1 MRCVL
6 EIQMDVSGLETIFE
20 IFNAEEAFIARE
32 VDEIMW
38 AEVLGENTRAVIVL
52 RNGTNRGAQE
62 RLPSPQTRVPWLLDL
77 QEAKVK
83 RTVMT
88 LFKCLSRLPS

>member
-6 EIQMDVSGLETIFE
+6 EIQVDVSGLETIFE

-38 AEVLGENTRAVIVL
+38 GEVLGENTRAV
-52 RNGTNRGAQE
+52 
-62 RLPSPQTRVPWLLDL
+62 
-77 QEAKVK
+77 
-83 RTVMT
+83 M
-88 LFKCLSRLPS
+88 